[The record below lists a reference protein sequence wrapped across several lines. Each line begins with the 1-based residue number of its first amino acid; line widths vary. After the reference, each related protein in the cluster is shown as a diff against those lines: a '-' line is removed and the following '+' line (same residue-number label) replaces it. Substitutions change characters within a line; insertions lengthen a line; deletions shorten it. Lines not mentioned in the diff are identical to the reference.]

1 MYGVSSS
8 GREKGC
14 CLLNYFPCPM
24 LWIENYFFSFVDIW
38 ASFIE
43 VKCFWLLLV
52 VLFAQAVF
60 LFQHFI
66 CRQSEAAVPPSDLG
80 RIRYFNHRVSLQ
92 LLPPLHVSLL
102 QGSEDLLG
110 NGWRLKWIWGLNSY
124 CDLWSLVNQS
134 LASEGKN
141 SLAFFFF
148 PSCDSCTGACQ
159 LEVPHFF
166 LNKCCL
172 LIM

>member
-66 CRQSEAAVPPSDLG
+66 CRQSEAAMPPSDLG
-80 RIRYFNHRVSLQ
+80 RLRYFNHRVSLQ
-92 LLPPLHVSLL
+92 LLHPP
-102 QGSEDLLG
+102 
-110 NGWRLKWIWGLNSY
+110 
-124 CDLWSLVNQS
+124 
-134 LASEGKN
+134 
-141 SLAFFFF
+141 
-148 PSCDSCTGACQ
+148 ACQ
-159 LEVPHFF
+159 SSPGFRGLTGEWMEAQMDLGPQLLLRPLESGKPV
-166 LNKCCL
+166 
-172 LIM
+172 ISQ